1 MGLVPSPEKEVRAG
15 VSLDQKRARVF
26 GVLYLI
32 TFVTSIP
39 ALALYQSVLDH
50 PVGYI
55 AGAGHDQ
62 QILFAALLELLL
74 IIANIGTAVV
84 IFPIV
89 RRENEELALGYVTAR
104 MIECT
109 FILVG
114 ILCVLGIVTLRNQV
128 AGAAEGTVAYT
139 LAAIKDWTFL
149 LGPGWVV
156 GWGNGLILGYLMY
169 RSELV
174 PRWAALLGLIG
185 GPLIIVSGTAVMLTG
200 NDPSST
206 LRSLQGLMTV
216 PEFLWELFLGI
227 YCIIWGFRRDAPILS
242 VTAG

>member
-1 MGLVPSPEKEVRAG
+1 M
-15 VSLDQKRARVF
+15 SLDQKRARVF

-39 ALALYQSVLDH
+39 ALALYQPVLDD

-55 AGAGHDQ
+55 TGAGHDQ

-89 RRENEELALGYVTAR
+89 RRQNEELALGYVTAR

-114 ILCVLGIVTLRNQV
+114 ILSVLGIVTLRNQV
-128 AGAAEGTVAYT
+128 AGAGEGTVADT
-139 LAAIKDWTFL
+139 RAAIKDGTFL
-149 LGPGWVV
+149 LGGGWVV
-156 GWGNGLILGYLMY
+156 GWGNGLILGFLMY

-174 PRWAALLGLIG
+174 PRWAALLGLIA
-185 GPLIIVSGTAVMLTG
+185 GPLIIVSGTAVMFSG
-200 NDPSST
+200 DHPSDT
-206 LRSLQGLMTV
+206 LRSLQGLATI
-216 PEFLWELFLGI
+216 PEFLWELFLGV
-227 YCIIWGFRRDAPILS
+227 YCTFNGFRPSSPILRANPREDNPGPAP
-242 VTAG
+242 TTIAPA

>member
-1 MGLVPSPEKEVRAG
+1 M
-15 VSLDQKRARVF
+15 SLDQKRARVF
-26 GVLYLI
+26 GVLFLI

-39 ALALYQSVLDH
+39 ALLLYQPVLDD

-55 AGAGHDQ
+55 AGAGQDNR
-62 QILFAALLELLL
+62 IVFGALLELLL

-89 RRENEELALGYVTAR
+89 RRQNEELALGYVTAR
-104 MIECT
+104 IVECT

-114 ILCVLGIVTLRNQV
+114 ILSVLGIITLRNQV

-174 PRWAALLGLIG
+174 PRKAAWLGLVG
-185 GPLIIVSGTAVMLTG
+185 GPLIILSGTLVMFGVDHPSG
-200 NDPSST
+200 N
-206 LRSLQGLMTV
+206 LQGLATI
-216 PEFLWELFLGI
+216 PEFLWELFLGV
-227 YCIIWGFRRDAPILS
+227 YCTFKGFRPSSPILQTEARQDRAS
-242 VTAG
+242 AVPAVGPA